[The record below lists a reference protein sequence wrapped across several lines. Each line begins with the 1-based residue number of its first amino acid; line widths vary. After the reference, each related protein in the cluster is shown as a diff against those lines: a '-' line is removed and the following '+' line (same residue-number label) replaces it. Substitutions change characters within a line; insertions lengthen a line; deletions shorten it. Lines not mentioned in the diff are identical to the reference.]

1 MASRTASNICNVA
14 MVGHGGAGKT
24 TFVDHALRAVGF
36 TKRAGDVDAGTSLSD
51 YDPDEKERQFSINSA
66 IFQFEAHERAF
77 NLIDTPGYLDFSGPA
92 VGALPV
98 VETAVVTVS
107 AHDGVQLNTRRMW
120 DAAGREGLA
129 RLVLITRLDADNVN
143 FEDVVG
149 DIQDAFGSEC
159 QPAFLPVGLG
169 GDCSGVANLLEA
181 EQAPEGVVGD
191 FDAARERLRES
202 IIECDDAL
210 MERYLEGEAIG
221 TPELLETLT
230 HAVAEGMLVPILCCA
245 AKKDVGVKE
254 TVRFIA
260 SCAPAPAEGVSR
272 AATDEDGAEVELA
285 ADPDGPFC
293 ARVFKTAT
301 DVHVGQLT
309 FFRIYNGTLSDELSV
324 QLART
329 GRNIRLGHIYTV
341 QGQELEETDQ
351 GAPGD
356 ILCVTKVEELQRGD
370 TLCDTDLRLTLPQV
384 QYPKPMMSLAV
395 EPQSREDEE
404 KISGG
409 LQDLAAGDPTFTIER
424 DAQTGE
430 LVITGMSNLHLD
442 VMLSKLKRRYDVSVS
457 TRPPSVPYRETI
469 TRNADA
475 RYRHKKQTGGRGQY
489 GEVYLRLE
497 PAERGEGFEFLDEVV
512 GGVIP
517 RQFIP
522 AVEKGIRGELERGLL
537 AGYPIVDL
545 KAAAYDGSHHSVD
558 SSEAAFKIAGARA
571 FQEAFEQARPV
582 LLEPIARMEVAIPA
596 EYMGDVTGN
605 LTGHR
610 GRIQGM
616 DQQGRMQVIQATIP
630 MAEVARYSTELKSMT
645 GGEGT
650 FTLEFSHYEVVPP
663 HIQDEIITRK
673 KQEKEG
679 D

>member
-1 MASRTASNICNVA
+1 MAKRTASTICNVA
-14 MVGHGGAGKT
+14 VVGHGGAGKT
-24 TFVDHALRAVGF
+24 TFVDHVLNVAGVA
-36 TKRAGDVDAGTSLSD
+36 KRAGDVDAGTSLSD
-51 YDPDEKERQFSINSA
+51 YDPDEKARKFSINSA
-66 IFQFEAHERAF
+66 LFQFDAHNRAF
-77 NLIDTPGYLDFSGPA
+77 NLIDTPGYLDFAGPA

-98 VETAVVTVS
+98 VETALVTVS

-120 DAAGREGLA
+120 DAAGDNGLA
-129 RLVLITRLDADNVN
+129 RIMMISRLDSDNVN
-143 FEDVVG
+143 FEALVEE
-149 DIQDAFGSEC
+149 IQDAFGGEC
-159 QPAFLPVGLG
+159 QPAFLPIGLG
-169 GDCSGVANLLEA
+169 ADCKGVVNLLETEA
-181 EQAPEGVVGD
+181 APEGVTGD

-210 MERYLEGEAIG
+210 MERYFEGEEV
-221 TPELLETLT
+221 TPEELLDTLRT
-230 HAVAEGMLVPILCCA
+230 AVAEGTLVPILCCA
-245 AKKDVGVKE
+245 AKQNVGVKE
-254 TVRFIA
+254 ALRFLA
-260 SCAPAPAEGVSR
+260 STAPSPAEGVTR
-272 AATDEDGAEVELA
+272 TATDEDGEEVELT

-309 FFRIYNGTLSDELSV
+309 YFRIYNGSLSGETNV

-329 GRNIRLGHIYTV
+329 GRSVRLGHLYHV
-341 QGQELEETDQ
+341 QGQEQEEVQ
-351 GAPGD
+351 EGAPGD
-356 ILCVTKVEELQRGD
+356 ILCVAKVEELQLGD
-370 TLCDTDLRLTLPQV
+370 TLCGPGQRLTLPDV
-384 QYPKPMMSLAV
+384 EFPKPMMSLAV

-409 LQDLAAGDPTFTIER
+409 LQDLAAGDPTFKMER
-424 DAQTGE
+424 DQQSAE

-442 VMLSKLKRRYDVSVS
+442 VMLDKLKRRHDISVS
-457 TRPPSVPYRETI
+457 TRPPSIPYRETI
-469 TRNADA
+469 TRKGDA
-475 RYRHKKQTGGRGQY
+475 QYRHKKQTGGRGQY

-497 PAERGEGFEFLDEVV
+497 PAERGEGFEFLDEIT

-522 AVEKGIRGELERGLL
+522 AVEKGIREVLERGLL

-571 FQEAFEQARPV
+571 FQAAFEQARPV
-582 LLEPIARMEVAIPA
+582 LLEPIAQMEVAIPA

-616 DQQGRMQVIQATIP
+616 DQQGQMQVIQATIP
-630 MAEVARYSTELKSMT
+630 MAEVAQYSTELKSMT

-650 FTLEFSHYEVVPP
+650 FTLEFSHYQVVPP
-663 HIQDEIITRK
+663 HIQEEIIARK
-673 KQEKEG
+673 QQEDE
-679 D
+679 